1 MLLKNARIIDDNFD
15 IVEADILIEGE
26 FIKKIAPHGEI
37 NDVCFSETIDLTG
50 KLIMPGFVDIHI
62 HGCAGSDTGDATPE
76 ALATMSNYLVAH
88 GVTSFCP
95 TSMTVSNEELRKIFK
110 NVAECKKNGL
120 PGAYIRGINMEGP
133 YIAMSKKGAQRADQV
148 RKPDIAEIRSLNE
161 VAEGLI
167 KLIDIAPE
175 VEGAD
180 EFIKELNDEFTI
192 SLAHSN
198 ATYDEAVKA
207 FDLGIAHATH
217 LFNQMN
223 GLTHRAPGAVG
234 AIFDSD
240 KVTAEIICD
249 GFHIH
254 PASLRIAFKQLGE
267 DRTCVISDSL
277 MAAGCPDGM
286 YELGGQPVTVKDG
299 KAFMPDGAIAASTA
313 NLQLEF
319 RNIISYGIP
328 FRQAIKSCTIN
339 PAREIKADKEVGS
352 IKEGKYADLQVVG
365 EDYIAEMVFVKGKRI
380 V

>member
-1 MLLKNARIIDDNFD
+1 MLLKNARVLNENFD
-15 IVEADILIEGE
+15 IIDADILINGDKIE
-26 FIKKIAPHGEI
+26 KIAPHGELKAT
-37 NDVCFSETIDLTG
+37 CPCEEIDLTG

-76 ALATMSNYLVAH
+76 ALDTMSKYLVAH

-95 TSMTVSNEELRKIFK
+95 TSMTVSHEELIKIFT
-110 NVAECKKNGL
+110 NVAACAKKGL
-120 PGAYIRGINMEGP
+120 SGAQIRGINMEGP
-133 YIAMSKKGAQRADQV
+133 FIAMSKKGAQSADHV
-148 RKPDIAEIRSLNE
+148 RKPDACELKKLNE

-167 KLIDIAPE
+167 KLVDIAPE
-175 VEGAD
+175 VEGSD
-180 EFIKELNDEFTI
+180 EFIKEMGDVVTI

-198 ATYDEAVKA
+198 ATYDEAMNA
-207 FDLGIAHATH
+207 FDSGITHATH

-254 PASLRIAFKQLGE
+254 PAALRIAFRQLGE

-319 RNIISYGIP
+319 KNILSYGIP

-339 PAREIKADKEVGS
+339 PAREIKLDNEIGS
-352 IKEGKYADLQVVG
+352 IKVGKYADLQIVND
-365 EDYIAEMVFVKGKRI
+365 DYSAEMVFVRGKR
-380 V
+380 VF